1 MSAAV
6 LVSGANGFVGRTVV
20 KALIERGDDVIGL
33 VRRPQSDMLGVR
45 EWVLEGDGFAGIEDR
60 WPPSYRCGSVIHL
73 AARVHMM
80 QDTATDPLAAYRETN
95 VRGTL
100 RLAKASHAAGAQ
112 RFVFVS
118 SVKAVGNS
126 DHGRPL
132 REFDQPAPNDPY
144 GVSKLEAEQALLA
157 YGVESGLEIVIVR
170 PPLVYGPGVRANFL
184 RLMHGIAAGVP
195 LPLGAIP
202 ARRSMIFVGNLAH
215 VLIQCATDP
224 RAAGRTFN
232 VTDTHDLTVTELA
245 RMLAAK
251 LNAPA
256 RFLAVPASWLRF
268 AGTLTH
274 KTEQVERLISSL
286 QLDTSLICEVLNW
299 HPPYSTEEGL
309 SLTAAWYRSTH

>member
-6 LVSGANGFVGRTVV
+6 LVSGANGFVGREVV

-33 VRRPQSDMLGVR
+33 VRRAQSDMPGVR
-45 EWVLEGDGFAGIEDR
+45 EWVLDADGFAGIGDS
-60 WPPSYRCGSVIHL
+60 WPASYGCGSVIHL

-80 QDTATDPLAAYRETN
+80 QDTAADPLAAYRETN
-95 VRGTL
+95 VTGAL
-100 RLAKASHAAGAQ
+100 RLAKASRAAGAR

-118 SVKAVGNS
+118 SVKAMGDS

-132 REFDQPAPNDPY
+132 LESDQPAPNDPY

-157 YGVESGLEIVIVR
+157 YGRESGLEIVIVR

-184 RLMHGIAAGVP
+184 RLMRGIAAGVP

-224 RAAGRTFN
+224 RAAGGTFN
-232 VTDTHDLTVTELA
+232 VTDTHDLSVTELA

-251 LNAPA
+251 LNVPA
-256 RFLAVPASWLRF
+256 RLLPVPASWLQF
-268 AGTLTH
+268 AGVLTG

-286 QLDTSLICEVLNW
+286 QLDTRLICKVLDW
-299 HPPYSTEEGL
+299 QPPYTIDQGL
-309 SLTAAWYRSTH
+309 SLTADWYRATH

>member
-1 MSAAV
+1 MSGAV
-6 LVSGANGFVGRTVV
+6 LVSGANGFVGRAVV
-20 KALIERGDDVIGL
+20 KALIERGDDVTGL
-33 VRRPQSDMLGVR
+33 VRRAQSDMPGVR
-45 EWVLEGDGFAGIEDR
+45 EWVLDGDGFAGIGDS
-60 WPPSYRCGSVIHL
+60 WPASYKCDSVIHL

-80 QDTATDPLAAYRETN
+80 QDTATDPLATYRETN
-95 VRGTL
+95 VIGTL
-100 RLAKASHAAGAQ
+100 RLAEASRAAGAR
-112 RFVFVS
+112 RFVYVS
-118 SVKAVGNS
+118 SVKAMGDS

-132 REFDQPAPNDPY
+132 RESDQPAPNDPY

-157 YGVESGLEIVIVR
+157 YGRGSGLEIVIAR

-184 RLMHGIAAGVP
+184 RLMRGIAAGVP

-224 RAAGRTFN
+224 RAAGGTFN

-256 RFLAVPASWLRF
+256 RLLPVPVSWLRF
-268 AGTLTH
+268 AGALSG

-286 QLDTSLICEVLNW
+286 QLDTSLVCEALNW

-309 SLTAAWYRSTH
+309 SLTADWYRSTH